1 MSCDMRAV
9 GGPRATRVMPMASG
23 KQQHQPEPELHG
35 GVLAGNGSPVL
46 WGWLIGLVVFAF
58 VAVPI
63 SIAVRFATH
72 PATQQLF
79 GGRLEEA
86 SSAAYSTFWW
96 IIAIFLFAVPVLI
109 GWGVAKLSGR
119 TLGIIVAIL
128 AVFFIAILIFGQL
141 F

>member
-1 MSCDMRAV
+1 
-9 GGPRATRVMPMASG
+9 MASG
-23 KQQHQPEPELHG
+23 KQQQKPEPELHG
-35 GVLAGNGSPVL
+35 GVLSGGGSATL
-46 WGWLIGLVVFAF
+46 WGWLIGLVVFVF

-79 GGRLEEA
+79 GGRLEDA
-86 SSAAYSTFWW
+86 TSGAYSAFWW
-96 IIAIFLFAVPVLI
+96 IVALFLFAIPVLV

-119 TLGIIVAIL
+119 TLAIIVGIV